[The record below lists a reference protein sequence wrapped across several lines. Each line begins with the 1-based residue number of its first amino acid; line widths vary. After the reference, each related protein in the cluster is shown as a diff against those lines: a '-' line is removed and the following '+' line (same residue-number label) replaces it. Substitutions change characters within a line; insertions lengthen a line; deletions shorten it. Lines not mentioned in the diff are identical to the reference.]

1 MHQKVMRYVTLL
13 LLFLGASALLIG
25 QTCPANKAHSVVL
38 IDTDYFGDERVGIVP
53 YVLALRDASSDT
65 FGEPQ
70 KELRLEIAAI
80 DRDIQNINDHAAEGS
95 AETKQRELEVKL
107 KKKQDLLKE
116 LVEAENKSKQVYER
130 RRAIVLGPIE
140 AEIRNAMPIFAK
152 ERCYDV
158 ILDLSKIPDAVLYLD
173 NDSFVTKEFI
183 TWFNARRKSTIE
195 K

>member
-1 MHQKVMRYVTLL
+1 M
-13 LLFLGASALLIG
+13 
-25 QTCPANKAHSVVL
+25 
-38 IDTDYFGDERVGIVP
+38 
-53 YVLALRDASSDT
+53 
-65 FGEPQ
+65 
-70 KELRLEIAAI
+70 
-80 DRDIQNINDHAAEGS
+80 
-95 AETKQRELEVKL
+95 

-140 AEIRNAMPIFAK
+140 AEIKKAMPIFAK